1 MSGFNSDEMMKVFAQ
16 MKMPGMMDLSSLAD
30 LQKRNFEALATANR
44 LAMEGVQA
52 IAKRNMEIVQQTMTE
67 MGEAAQRMSSAEAS
81 PQAKAAQQA
90 DLMKAAYE
98 RAVSNMKEIADLM
111 QKSNGEALGVL
122 NRRFTEALEE
132 GKALIA
138 KG

>member
-1 MSGFNSDEMMKVFAQ
+1 MSGFNSDEMMKVFGQ
-16 MKMPGMMDLSSLAD
+16 MKMPGMMDLSSLAEA
-30 LQKRNFEALATANR
+30 QKRNLEALATANR
-44 LAMEGVQA
+44 LAMEGMQA
-52 IAKRNMEIVQQTMTE
+52 IAKRNMEIVQQTMSE

-90 DLMKAAYE
+90 DMMKAAYE

>member
-1 MSGFNSDEMMKVFAQ
+1 MSGFNADEMMKVLGQ
-16 MKMPGMMDLSSLAD
+16 MKMPGMMDLSSLAEA
-30 LQKRNFEALATANR
+30 QKRNLEALATANR

-52 IAKRNMEIVQQTMTE
+52 IAKRNMEILQQTMTE
-67 MGEAAQRMSSAEAS
+67 MGEAAQRMSSGEAS
-81 PQAKAAQQA
+81 PQAKAAQQTEM
-90 DLMKAAYE
+90 MKAAYE
-98 RAVSNMKEIADLM
+98 RAVSNMKEIGDLI

-132 GKALIA
+132 GKALIS

>member
-1 MSGFNSDEMMKVFAQ
+1 MSGFNADEMMKVFGQ
-16 MKMPGMMDLSSLAD
+16 MKMPGMMDLSSLAEA
-30 LQKRNFEALATANR
+30 QKRNLEALATANR

-52 IAKRNMEIVQQTMTE
+52 IAKRNMEILQQTMTE
-67 MGEAAQRMSSAEAS
+67 MGEAAQRMSNAEAS

-90 DLMKAAYE
+90 DMLKAAYE
-98 RAVSNMKEIADLM
+98 RAVSNMKEIADLI

-122 NRRFTEALEE
+122 NRRFSEALEE
-132 GKALIA
+132 GKALIS